1 MGKLIKQAYA
11 GKTKLFLNAC
21 KSLRW
26 QLLSNLQQW
35 YWCCNLAT
43 EDKRKIIVISFVWD
57 IAKRDLKHLT
67 IFIYSICCYSDE
79 CLTVLIKES
88 AYLHVI
94 CVMLLTLLQWSVSGS
109 FFSILGSLLHHL
121 QGTFLIWW
129 S

>member
-43 EDKRKIIVISFVWD
+43 EDKRTIIVISFV
-57 IAKRDLKHLT
+57 
-67 IFIYSICCYSDE
+67 
-79 CLTVLIKES
+79 
-88 AYLHVI
+88 
-94 CVMLLTLLQWSVSGS
+94 
-109 FFSILGSLLHHL
+109 
-121 QGTFLIWW
+121 
-129 S
+129 